1 MVAVASIPVS
11 TIAPHCMAASES
23 VSDTDRIERVLTEHA
38 PMVKYIAQR
47 LAFRLPPSVTVDDL
61 IQAGVIGLIDA
72 IDKYDS
78 CRDTSFKTYAEFRI
92 RGAMLD
98 ALRNLDWAPRSVR
111 QKEHTLTRAYEELER
126 HLGRPAR
133 DEEIAAY
140 LELDLSELHDWLN
153 QLKGTT
159 LISLE
164 APGLRTPDGEALNL
178 LDMLSSDTGD
188 DPAGLIQDSN
198 LKAVVAQAIDDLPQQ
213 EKIVIALYYY
223 EELTMKEIGRVL
235 DITES
240 RVSQVHSKAILR
252 LRAKLRALVAE
263 A

>member
-1 MVAVASIPVS
+1 
-11 TIAPHCMAASES
+11 MAASGS
-23 VSDTDRIERVLTEHA
+23 VCDTDRIERVLAEHA

-72 IDKYDS
+72 IDKYDPR
-78 CRDTSFKTYAEFRI
+78 RDTSFKTYAEFRI

-133 DEEIAAY
+133 DEEVAAY
-140 LELDLSELHDWLN
+140 LELDVDELHDWLN

-159 LISLE
+159 LVSLE
-164 APGLRTPDGEALNL
+164 SPGLRTPDGEALNL
-178 LDMLSSDTGD
+178 LDMLSSDRGD
-188 DPAGLIQDSN
+188 DPAELIQASN
-198 LKAVVAQAIDDLPQQ
+198 LKALVAQAIDELPQQ
-213 EKIVIALYYY
+213 EKVVIALYYY

-235 DITES
+235 EITES

>member
-1 MVAVASIPVS
+1 
-11 TIAPHCMAASES
+11 
-23 VSDTDRIERVLTEHA
+23 
-38 PMVKYIAQR
+38 
-47 LAFRLPPSVTVDDL
+47 
-61 IQAGVIGLIDA
+61 
-72 IDKYDS
+72 
-78 CRDTSFKTYAEFRI
+78 
-92 RGAMLD
+92 
-98 ALRNLDWAPRSVR
+98 VR
-111 QKEHTLTRAYEELER
+111 QKEHTLTRAYEELEC

-133 DEEIAAY
+133 DEEVAAY
-140 LELDLSELHDWLN
+140 LELDLSEFHDWLN

-164 APGLRTPDGEALNL
+164 TPGLRTPDGEALNL

-188 DPAGLIQDSN
+188 DPARLIQDSN
-198 LKAVVAQAIDDLPQQ
+198 LKALVAQAIDDLPQQ
-213 EKIVIALYYY
+213 EKVVIALYYY

>member
-1 MVAVASIPVS
+1 MVVAASLPVS
-11 TIAPHCMAASES
+11 ETIPHCMAASGS
-23 VSDTDRIERVLTEHA
+23 VCDTDRIERVLAEHA

-78 CRDTSFKTYAEFRI
+78 RRDTSFKTYAEFRI

-133 DEEIAAY
+133 DEEVAAY
-140 LELDLSELHDWLN
+140 LELDVDELHDWLN

-159 LISLE
+159 LVSLE
-164 APGLRTPDGEALNL
+164 SPGLRTPDGEALNL
-178 LDMLSSDTGD
+178 LDMLSSDRGD
-188 DPAGLIQDSN
+188 DPAELIQASN
-198 LKAVVAQAIDDLPQQ
+198 LKALVAQAIDELPQQ
-213 EKIVIALYYY
+213 EKVVIALYYY

-235 DITES
+235 EITES

>member
-1 MVAVASIPVS
+1 MVAF
-11 TIAPHCMAASES
+11 ES

-38 PMVKYIAQR
+38 LMVKYIAQR

-72 IDKYDS
+72 IDKYDPH
-78 CRDTSFKTYAEFRI
+78 RDTSFKTYAEFRI

-133 DEEIAAY
+133 DEEVAAY
-140 LELDLSELHDWLN
+140 LELDLDELHDWLN
-153 QLKGTT
+153 QLRGTT

-164 APGLRTPDGEALNL
+164 TPGLRTPDGEALNL
-178 LDMLSSDTGD
+178 LDMLSGDTGD
-188 DPAGLIQDSN
+188 DPAAQIQDSN
-198 LKAVVAQAIDDLPQQ
+198 LKALVAQAIDDLPQQ
-213 EKIVIALYYY
+213 EKVVIALYYY

-263 A
+263 D

>member
-72 IDKYDS
+72 IDKYDP

-178 LDMLSSDTGD
+178 LDMLSSNTGD

-198 LKAVVAQAIDDLPQQ
+198 LKAVVAQAIDNLPQQ

>member
-1 MVAVASIPVS
+1 
-11 TIAPHCMAASES
+11 
-23 VSDTDRIERVLTEHA
+23 
-38 PMVKYIAQR
+38 MVKYIAQR

-72 IDKYDS
+72 IDKYDPR
-78 CRDTSFKTYAEFRI
+78 RDTSFKTYAEFRI

-133 DEEIAAY
+133 DEEVAAY
-140 LELDLSELHDWLN
+140 LELDVDELHDWLN

-159 LISLE
+159 LVSLE
-164 APGLRTPDGEALNL
+164 SPGLRTPDGEALNL
-178 LDMLSSDTGD
+178 LDMLSSDRGD
-188 DPAGLIQDSN
+188 DPAELIQASN
-198 LKAVVAQAIDDLPQQ
+198 LKALVAQAIDELPQQ
-213 EKIVIALYYY
+213 EKVVIALYYY

-235 DITES
+235 EITES